1 MAFAVVCA
9 ALCSH
14 GCTTLRPS
22 VLSTDE
28 IHRRIDSGELL
39 KPGDKVRLTTKDGA
53 VHDFQVTAIK
63 TDEGLVVGQT
73 ESVRV
78 ADIVGV
84 GKREIAVGKTIGLV
98 IGIVGGLQLGYAI
111 GSIGSLGLGRRVR
124 PARPE
129 KIKISRQ

>member
-1 MAFAVVCA
+1 MKNPSMVLAVVGA
-9 ALCSH
+9 ALCSY

-28 IHRRIDSGELL
+28 IRRQIDSGELL

-53 VHDFQVTAIK
+53 VHDFQVTAID
-63 TDEGLVVGQT
+63 TVDGLVVGGK

-78 ADIVGV
+78 TDIVGV

-111 GSIGSLGLGRRVR
+111 GSIGSL
-124 PARPE
+124 
-129 KIKISRQ
+129 SF

>member
-1 MAFAVVCA
+1 MKNLLMAFAAICA

-28 IHRRIDSGELL
+28 IHRQIVSGELL

-53 VHDFQVTAIK
+53 VHDFQVTEIK
-63 TDEGLVVGQT
+63 TDEGLVVGHT

-111 GSIGSLGLGRRVR
+111 GSIGSLTL
-124 PARPE
+124 
-129 KIKISRQ
+129 